1 MNSTTEFLA
10 ESNASY
16 LAGKSIE
23 AILSGDLKEA
33 QELLKR
39 EEKRIEKLPKVP
51 QVMEFP
57 TAPIHTKIKVQ
68 DLPDNA
74 KVCES
79 CVKQD
84 HRDDLPF
91 DYKIVVHDKGKCDSC
106 GVDTQLTNVLKVRS
120 DIEAQKEPQKTTW
133 AVAPKLE

>member
-16 LAGKSIE
+16 LSGKAIE
-23 AILSGDLKEA
+23 SILSGDLKEA

-51 QVMEFP
+51 QVMDFP
-57 TAPIHTKIKVQ
+57 TEAHVKVKAQ
-68 DLPDNA
+68 DLPENA
-74 KVCES
+74 RICQS

-84 HRDDLPF
+84 YANDLPF
-91 DYKIVVHDKGKCDSC
+91 DYTINAKHKGKCDSC
-106 GVDTQLTNVLKVRS
+106 GTDTLLTDILVVRS
-120 DIEAQKEPQKTTW
+120 DIEAQKEPQKTSWTI
-133 AVAPKLE
+133 APKLE

>member
-1 MNSTTEFLA
+1 MNETIAFLS
-10 ESNASY
+10 EKNVSY
-16 LAGKSIE
+16 LTGLSIE
-23 AILSGDLKEA
+23 QILKGNLKEA
-33 QELLKR
+33 QELLKA
-39 EEKRIEKLPKVP
+39 EEKRLDKLPKPV

-57 TAPIHTKIKVQ
+57 TAPIHTKVKVQ
-68 DLPDNA
+68 ELPDNA

-106 GVDTQLTNVLKVRS
+106 GADTQLTNVLKVRS
-120 DIEAQKEPQKTTW
+120 DIETQKEPQKTSWTI
-133 AVAPKLE
+133 APKLE